1 MEHSNYQN
9 INYLVLGSWIS
20 NLLEII
26 LKLFQSPQFNL
37 LPHVRRLVT
46 SVIYYYVFMYWLF
59 FFVEGAIAPAS
70 PMYPISSL
78 CGPAQK
84 RIMSHIKPLLPRRSS
99 RRHPKFQGRSA
110 SRGGTS
116 WGGGLRG
123 HGRLFAWLSATNAA
137 PCRLF
142 FALCVSATA
151 VAYSGLL

>member
-1 MEHSNYQN
+1 
-9 INYLVLGSWIS
+9 
-20 NLLEII
+20 
-26 LKLFQSPQFNL
+26 
-37 LPHVRRLVT
+37 
-46 SVIYYYVFMYWLF
+46 MYWLF
-59 FFVEGAIAPAS
+59 FFCRGGHS
-70 PMYPISSL
+70 PCEP
-78 CGPAQK
+78 PV
-84 RIMSHIKPLLPRRSS
+84 SHIKPLWASTKEDNVPYQTSVGQHKRRSS